1 MGTTSVR
8 IDQNTLARLVE
19 AGAVRGA
26 SIIGQPGGWGV
37 VIQYGMTERALAAKR
52 GAVRNFAR
60 FETLV
65 GYLKKIG
72 IAKYQ
77 VDATQY
83 DPATVKEERFRED
96 AAERMRHAH
105 EAAAHDK
112 WFRAQVEQALQ
123 EADDP
128 ATVWL
133 SNEEVKAHSAA
144 RRAEWSKRAGQQG
157 AGSGV

>member
-1 MGTTSVR
+1 MGTTHDT
-8 IDQNTLARLVE
+8 IDQNTLARLIE

-52 GAVRNFAR
+52 GTVRNFAR

-65 GYLKKIG
+65 GYLKKLG

-96 AAERMRHAH
+96 AAERMRRAH

-112 WFRAQVEQALQ
+112 WFRGEVEQALI

-133 SNEEVKAHSAA
+133 SNEDVKAHSAA
-144 RRAEWSKRAGQQG
+144 RRAEWLRRAGQQ
-157 AGSGV
+157 AEGSGG

>member
-1 MGTTSVR
+1 MATNNDT
-8 IDQNTLARLVE
+8 IDQNTLMHLVE
-19 AGAVRGA
+19 AGAVHGA

-52 GAVRNFAR
+52 GSVRNFAR

-65 GYLKKIG
+65 GYLKKMG

-77 VDATQY
+77 VDATEY
-83 DPATVKEERFRED
+83 DPTTIKEERFREN

-112 WFRAQVEQALQ
+112 WFRTQIEQALQ

-133 SNEEVKAHSAA
+133 SNEEVKMQSAK
-144 RRAEWSKRAGQQG
+144 RRAEWSKRALRS
-157 AGSGV
+157 AI

>member
-1 MGTTSVR
+1 MLKGDKMGTNHNT
-8 IDQNTLARLVE
+8 IDQNTLERLVE

-52 GAVRNFAR
+52 GAIRNFAR
-60 FETLV
+60 FET
-65 GYLKKIG
+65 
-72 IAKYQ
+72 
-77 VDATQY
+77 THY
-83 DPATVKEERFRED
+83 DPVTVKAERFRDD
-96 AAERMRHAH
+96 AAERMRQAH
-105 EAAAHDK
+105 QAAAHDK

-128 ATVWL
+128 NTVWL

-144 RRAEWSKRAGQQG
+144 RRGGWLKRTQQA
-157 AGSGV
+157 AGSDA

>member
-1 MGTTSVR
+1 MGSKQTT
-8 IDQNTLARLVE
+8 IDQKTLERLVD
-19 AGAVRGA
+19 AGVVLAA

-37 VIQYGMTERALAAKR
+37 VFQYGTTECTLAAKR
-52 GAVRNFAR
+52 GAVRQFAR

-65 GYLKKIG
+65 AYLKKLG

-83 DPATVKEERFRED
+83 DSATVKAERFRDD
-96 AAERMRHAH
+96 AAERMRQAH
-105 EAAAHDK
+105 QAAAHDK

-128 ATVWL
+128 ATIWL

-144 RRAEWSKRAGQQG
+144 RRAEWLKRAKQVS
-157 AGSGV
+157 GSDT

>member
-1 MGTTSVR
+1 MATNNDT
-8 IDQNTLARLVE
+8 IDQNTLMHLVE
-19 AGAVRGA
+19 AGAVHGA

-52 GAVRNFAR
+52 GSVRNFAR

-65 GYLKKIG
+65 GYLKKMG

-77 VDATQY
+77 VDATEY
-83 DPATVKEERFRED
+83 DPTTIKEERFREN

-112 WFRAQVEQALQ
+112 WFRTQIEQALQ

-128 ATVWL
+128 VTVWL
-133 SNEEVKAHSAA
+133 SNEEVKMQSAK
-144 RRAEWSKRAGQQG
+144 RRAEWSKRALRS
-157 AGSGV
+157 AI